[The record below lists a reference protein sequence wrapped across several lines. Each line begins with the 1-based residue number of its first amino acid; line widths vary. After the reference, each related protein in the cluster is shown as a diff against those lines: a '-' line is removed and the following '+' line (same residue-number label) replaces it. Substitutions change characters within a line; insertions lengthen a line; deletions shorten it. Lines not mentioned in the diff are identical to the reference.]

1 MLNLKPARKP
11 SGLNNPVKEVL
22 KPSDNSQEGVFFVAM
37 NAGNRFKRIATY
49 FLFLACLLT
58 GSKIAMAQAPF
69 LSATATKSTAGTN
82 EQFQL
87 TYTLNASGQRFQGP
101 DLSDFYVHS
110 GPNQSN
116 SMQYVNG
123 NFSQSISITYLLQ
136 PKKEGSYKIGPASI
150 EVEGKRIVSNV
161 VNLTVVKGAPQQQ
174 QQQQSQESGISSKNI
189 FVRAVTNK
197 SSVYQGE
204 AVVVSFRIYTN
215 VSILNYTV
223 NKMPAFNGFFSQDIQ
238 LPEQLELTT
247 EVIDGV
253 SYRTGEIKKLV
264 LFPQQSG
271 ELVIDP
277 MELECIARIQ
287 VKSNRRDPFGMFND
301 PFFNDPFF
309 GGGARDVKHSFKSS
323 PVKIQVKSL
332 PSGAPSGFSGTVG
345 KVNYDVSLDK
355 EITRANEPISL
366 KIKVSGSGNLKLT
379 DAPQVTL
386 PPDFE
391 VYDPKITEN
400 IKTGTGGSNGSKT
413 FEYLIIPRNEGT
425 FTIEP
430 IPFSYFDLEK
440 KQYITNPGKTF
451 TVKVGRG
458 TGQPVTTSGVS
469 SVKQSDI
476 QLMGRDIRYIK
487 LRSEEFREEVSG
499 FHGSTGFYLLS
510 ITPLLLFTGLL
521 VYRNKTQKLNADI
534 RQVRTRKATGAAQ
547 KRLKAA
553 SDALAKNN
561 TSVVYEEISRALWGY
576 VSDKLLIDP
585 ALLTKETAAA
595 ELAQRNVSEESISK
609 WKKLLED
616 CEMARYAGAAAAPAP
631 EVYRDS
637 MELIT
642 VLENSLKG

>member
-1 MLNLKPARKP
+1 MAKKP

-22 KPSDNSQEGVFFVAM
+22 KPSNYSSEGVYFVAM
-37 NAGNRFKRIATY
+37 NAGNRLKLISAY
-49 FLFLACLLT
+49 FLFLAYLLT
-58 GSKIAMAQAPF
+58 GSNASMAQTPF
-69 LSATATKSTAGTN
+69 LSATANKSTAGTN

-110 GPNQSN
+110 GPNQST

-136 PKKEGSYKIGPASI
+136 PKKEGTYKIGPASI
-150 EVEGKRIVSNV
+150 EIEGKRVVSNV
-161 VNLTVVKGAPQQQ
+161 VNLTVVKGSSQPQ

-189 FVRAVTNK
+189 FIRAVTNK
-197 SSVYQGE
+197 SSIYQGE

-223 NKMPAFNGFFSQDIQ
+223 NKMPAFNGFFSQDIK
-238 LPEQLELTT
+238 LPEQLELSN
-247 EVIDGV
+247 EMIDGI

-271 ELVIDP
+271 ELIIDP

-309 GGGARDVKHSFKSS
+309 GGGARDVKHSFRSS

-332 PSGAPSGFSGTVG
+332 PAGAPAGFSGTVG

-355 EITRANEPISL
+355 EITKANEPISL

-400 IKTGTGGSNGSKT
+400 IKTGTSGSTGSKT

-430 IPFSYFDLEK
+430 VPFSYFDLEK

-451 TVKVGRG
+451 TVRVGRG
-458 TGQPVTTSGVS
+458 SGQPVTTSGAP
-469 SVKQSDI
+469 SVTQSDV

-487 LRSEEFREEVSG
+487 LRSDEFSEDVSG
-499 FHGSTGFYLLS
+499 FYGSTGFYLLS
-510 ITPLLLFTGLL
+510 LSPFLLFTGLL
-521 VYRNKTQKLNADI
+521 FYRNKTQKLNSDV

-547 KRLKAA
+547 KRLTAA
-553 SDALAKNN
+553 SEALAKNN
-561 TSVVYEEISRALWGY
+561 TAVVYEEISRALWGY

-585 ALLTKETAAA
+585 AVLTKESAA
-595 ELAQRNVSEESISK
+595 EGLSQRNVKPENITQ

-616 CEMARYAGAAAAPAP
+616 CEIARYAGTAAAPAAD
-631 EVYRDS
+631 VHLNA

-642 VLENSLKG
+642 ALENSLKG